1 MTKDEVDKKIQ
12 EYDAARAAEQAAWRS
27 RVLEERTELTDKLV
41 KLVTALGG
49 DIGMRVTNSNDF
61 NLLYEQAAT
70 MLQYQ
75 RILTLRLRQNT
86 CSVDH

>member
-12 EYDAARAAEQAAWRS
+12 EYDAARAAEQVAWRS
-27 RVLEERTELTDKLV
+27 RVLEERTELTDKLA

-49 DIGMRVTNSNDF
+49 DIGMRVTSSADF

-86 CSVDH
+86 SSVDH

>member
-1 MTKDEVDKKIQ
+1 MTIDEAEKKLR
-12 EYDAARAAEQAAWRS
+12 ENAENRYAWRE
-27 RVLEERTELTDKLV
+27 RVIDERADLTDKLI
-41 KLVTALGG
+41 KLVAALGG
-49 DIGMRVTNSNDF
+49 DIGMRVNDF

-86 CSVDH
+86 SSVDH